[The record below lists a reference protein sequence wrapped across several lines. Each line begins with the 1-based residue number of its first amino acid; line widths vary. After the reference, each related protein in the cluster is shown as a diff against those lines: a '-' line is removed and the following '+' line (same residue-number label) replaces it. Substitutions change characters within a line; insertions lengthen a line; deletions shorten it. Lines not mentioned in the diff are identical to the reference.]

1 MVQTAPGISLPHNAP
16 HSSMAGRSPT
26 ASGLL
31 TPTGQ
36 DSKDSGD
43 SSLRWRCK
51 ELGCGAAFLTREQL
65 RTHMKLGQHGVG
77 APPVAE
83 MEMEAASRERRSL
96 RVPPRSGGYA
106 LRVRGEGDGL
116 SGDELDEMVPQPSP
130 AAARPDIGS
139 PEDLAKLPGGGVHP
153 RGNPNT
159 WDNSTSREDPKASRE
174 AAKQRAMEMEKV
186 SVSLRIQNRTGN
198 FPVITDIRFGLLSS
212 HMSLRSLWCQAQRRR
227 EAEWAAQLKVAQEE
241 VARQQKEDEQA
252 QSKRKAQEQAEKFE
266 EDEKVQLEVV
276 EKTMERLNKWKKQ
289 RVET

>member
-174 AAKQRAMEMEKV
+174 AAKQRAMEMEK
-186 SVSLRIQNRTGN
+186 
-198 FPVITDIRFGLLSS
+198 
-212 HMSLRSLWCQAQRRR
+212 AQRRR